1 MFALSFPQIDQLIVQ
16 LQLLNVN
23 ISNLVQAVTKEG
35 ALMSEATDNLTAA
48 VQRETTVQSSAIA
61 LIQGLADQIKQA
73 STDPAQVQA
82 LADQLNQ
89 NADALAQA
97 VTANTPTPAGGS
109 AQTTQ
114 PTSGA

>member
-1 MFALSFPQIDQLIVQ
+1 MFALSFPQIDQLVVQ
-16 LQLLNVN
+16 LQRLNVN
-23 ISNLVQAVTKEG
+23 ISNLVNAVTKEG
-35 ALMSEATDNLTAA
+35 ALMSQATDNLTAA

-61 LIQGLADQIKQA
+61 LIQGLADQIKQT
-73 STDPAQVQA
+73 STEPAVQA

-109 AQTTQ
+109 AQTTP

>member
-1 MFALSFPQIDQLIVQ
+1 MFSISFPQIDQLVVQ
-16 LQLLNVN
+16 LQRLNA
-23 ISNLVQAVTKEG
+23 NLQAFANAVSKEG
-35 ALMSEATDNLTAA
+35 DLMSQATDNLTAA
-48 VQRETTVQSSAIA
+48 VQRETNVQSSAIA
-61 LIQGLADQIKQA
+61 LIQGLADQIKQT
-73 STDPAQVQA
+73 STEPAVQA
-82 LADQLNQ
+82 LADQLNA